1 MTDHSLRAQHAAP
14 LQKRS
19 LHQSRSA
26 RIFLTVC
33 HLLYSAARPLIF
45 RQSAQDAHARA
56 MALLRWLDNHRWA
69 QSLLK
74 LAHDWSFDDCPV
86 DVGGVHLPHPLILA
100 AGFVKGE
107 GFASEDEARKAVE
120 HDIIPGW
127 RSMPTLVGA
136 VEFGSFTRW
145 PRLGNP
151 GVVIWRDAASQS
163 TQNRVG
169 LKNPGAQAAAA
180 FLAKHQDELPAIYGI
195 NLAVSP
201 GVSDPQQEKREL
213 LEALAAF
220 LDRGLRP
227 AWFTLNLSCPNTED
241 DPGSHQT
248 ESRARDL
255 CAALIEKLGSTPL
268 WVKIS
273 PDLADDQYRALL
285 YAFSEVGV
293 KAVVATNTLGSPAPD
308 GTTAG
313 IGGGRLRDHTLKVVA
328 LLSDE
333 IVRQQYAID
342 LIACGGVEDGA
353 TFQQF
358 AAYGVRAAQYW
369 SALIY
374 RGPLAAALI
383 EGEV

>member
-1 MTDHSLRAQHAAP
+1 MI
-14 LQKRS
+14 
-19 LHQSRSA
+19 SRP
-26 RIFLTVC
+26 RKPRPFLTGYS
-33 HLLYSAARPLIF
+33 LLYGAARLLIF
-45 RQSAQDAHARA
+45 RQGAQDAHTRA
-56 MALLRWLDNHRWA
+56 MGLLRRLDHLRWT

-86 DVGGVHLPHPLILA
+86 EVGGVRLPHPLILA

-107 GFASEDEARKAVE
+107 GFASEDEALNAIVLQAAC
-120 HDIIPGW
+120 DIIPGW
-127 RSMPTLVGA
+127 HSMPMLVGA

-151 GVVIWRDAASQS
+151 GVVIWRDTASQS

-169 LKNPGAQAAAA
+169 LKNPGAKAAAA
-180 FLAKHQDELPAIYGI
+180 FLACHRDELPTIYGI

-201 GVSDPQQEKREL
+201 GVSDPEQEKREL
-213 LEALAAF
+213 IEALTAF

-255 CAALIEKLGSTPL
+255 CLAMVEALGATPL

-285 YAFSEVGV
+285 KAFSEVGV
-293 KAVVATNTLGSPAPD
+293 RAVVATNTLGSPAPD

-313 IGGGRLRDHTLKVVA
+313 IGGGKLHDHTLKVIA

-333 IVRQQYAID
+333 IKRKGYPLDI
-342 LIACGGVEDGA
+342 IACGGVEDGA
-353 TFQQF
+353 TYRQF

-383 EGEV
+383 EREM